1 MEMWNFVQQML
12 CKFNIISICF
22 IWYFVFRIKPVEKFK
37 YMIWSTFAKVISMQ
51 TTGYGCDLTKSGCKT
66 SLDLT
71 KHKHK
76 LPPHVEDLSYINVK
90 TLSFTC
96 SSKALRLEH
105 CIYPWDTIT
114 DRSYNHR
121 LREFTEEICDNVKT
135 CSWICILKVGTVTG
149 TTKYMIKLS

>member
-1 MEMWNFVQQML
+1 MADPSIEIWKIAKQM
-12 CKFNIISICF
+12 KICYCMKIF
-22 IWYFVFRIKPVEKFK
+22 P
-37 YMIWSTFAKVISMQ
+37 
-51 TTGYGCDLTKSGCKT
+51 GYGCDLTKSGCKT

-105 CIYPWDTIT
+105 CIYP
-114 DRSYNHR
+114 
-121 LREFTEEICDNVKT
+121 
-135 CSWICILKVGTVTG
+135 
-149 TTKYMIKLS
+149 